1 MFTGMIQS
9 LLNSSG
15 QVQAEKRARQISNYV
30 QSQARTQELVPEVE
44 FKTFEDVMNSSLN
57 VHTRFNTNK
66 PAASNVKFGSLTNHK
81 KIQSVKDDLREVQA
95 KRVDSNPFD
104 EQLTSLPIAPIK
116 VMPTEKSHI
125 KQLVSKIS
133 KKHGVDEKLVDAVIK
148 QESGYNPKAK
158 SSAGAQGLMQLMPA
172 TAKAMGVSDPYN
184 PVQNV
189 EGGVKYLKSMMD
201 RYNNNI
207 VLALAAYN
215 AGPGNVDKYNGVPP
229 FKETQGYVKNVLA
242 NYL

>member
-15 QVQAEKRARQISNYV
+15 QVQAEQRARQISNYV
-30 QSQARTQELVPEVE
+30 QSQARTQDLSPEVE
-44 FKTFEDVMNSSLN
+44 FKTFEDVMKSSLN

-66 PAASNVKFGSLTNHK
+66 PAVSDVKFGSLTNHK
-81 KIQSVKDDLREVQA
+81 RISKIQDDVRSVQA
-95 KRVDSNPFD
+95 QKVDINPF
-104 EQLTSLPIAPIK
+104 EENVTSLPIAPVN

-133 KKHGVDEKLVDAVIK
+133 KKHGVDEKLVNAVIK

-158 SSAGAQGLMQLMPA
+158 SSAGAQGLMQLMPS

-201 RYNNNI
+201 RYNNNV

-215 AGPGNVDKYNGVPP
+215 AGPGNVDKYNGIPP

>member
-1 MFTGMIQS
+1 MFTGMIQN

-15 QVQAEKRARQISNYV
+15 QVQAEQRARQISNYV
-30 QSQARTQELVPEVE
+30 QSQARTQDLSPDVE
-44 FKTFEDVMNSSLN
+44 FKTFEDVMKSSLN

-66 PAASNVKFGSLTNHK
+66 PAVTNVKFGSLTNHNR
-81 KIQSVKDDLREVQA
+81 ITSIKDDMKMVEAQ
-95 KRVDSNPFD
+95 KVDSNPFD
-104 EQLTSLPIAPIK
+104 NQVTSLPIAPVNIA
-116 VMPTEKSHI
+116 PTSKSHI
-125 KQLVSKIS
+125 RQLVSKIS

-189 EGGVKYLKSMMD
+189 EGGVKYLKRMMD
-201 RYNNNI
+201 RNNNNI

-215 AGPGNVDKYNGVPP
+215 AGPGNVDKYNGIPP
-229 FKETQGYVKNVLA
+229 FKETQGYVKNILA